1 MCYEERGED
10 LKTGANVFKK
20 EIHRCGAQSRTR
32 CTHCP
37 INLVT
42 YTHLWPP
49 QNHVPLLTSQ
59 SWSPFNQPRPIDLE
73 MPQSPV
79 ELQTLP
85 HRPPHGFGDPP
96 PTLTHRSGG
105 LTTSCG
111 PPAAQSIA
119 AQCDRAFSATTPHR
133 SHMCCVWHPTRNTM
147 QSHTLA
153 AIWGQRVT
161 HEG

>member
-1 MCYEERGED
+1 M
-10 LKTGANVFKK
+10 TTQ
-20 EIHRCGAQSRTR
+20 QSLCFTQHGQKMQAIFL
-32 CTHCP
+32 CFQLASLIEGNH
-37 INLVT
+37 N
-42 YTHLWPP
+42 
-49 QNHVPLLTSQ
+49 QNRLAHVPLLTSQ
-59 SWSPFNQPRPIDLE
+59 NWSPFNQSLPIDLE
-73 MPQSPV
+73 TPQSPV

-85 HRPPHGFGDPP
+85 HRPPHAFGDPP

-119 AQCDRAFSATTPHR
+119 AQCDGAFSATTLHR
-133 SHMCCVWHPTRNTM
+133 RHMCCVWHRTRNTL